1 MSKPVVF
8 IRALLA
14 VALFIPAFATA
25 STGGAAMESA
35 QIDLNDK
42 ASLQRGAGLYMSYC
56 SACHSL
62 GYQRYS
68 RMAEDIGLT
77 QEQVENNL
85 MFTDAKFGEQMNTG
99 LNAAQGTAWL
109 GKAPPDLSL
118 VTRTKAEGADWVYN
132 YLKSFYVDEGRP
144 TGWNN
149 TVFPGASMPN
159 VLWELQG
166 SQHALTEP
174 KHKNAKGE
182 EEPCLKGEYQGQ
194 CITGF
199 STPNHK
205 QGSLNAE
212 QYDQAARDI
221 TTFLAYVGEPSAVER
236 QSLGVWVVL
245 FLALFTLLAYM
256 LKVEYWSDV
265 H

>member
-1 MSKPVVF
+1 MIKP
-8 IRALLA
+8 ILLRLIFTVA
-14 VALFIPAFATA
+14 VLVPAISFAA
-25 STGGAAMESA
+25 GGGGPMKSA
-35 QIDLNDK
+35 GIDLNDK
-42 ASLQRGAGLYMSYC
+42 ASLQRGAGLYMNYC

-77 QEQVENNL
+77 QEQVESNL
-85 MFTDAKFGEQMNTG
+85 MFTDAKFGEQMHTG
-99 LNAAQGTAWL
+99 INKAQGTAWF

-118 VTRTKAEGADWVYN
+118 VTRTKAEGPDWVYN
-132 YLKSFYVDEGRP
+132 YLKSFYIDESRP

-149 TVFPGASMPN
+149 TIFPGASMPN

-174 KHKNAKGE
+174 PHKNAKGE
-182 EEPCLKGEYQGQ
+182 AEPCVQGEYQGQ

-199 STPNHK
+199 STPDHK
-205 QGSLNAE
+205 KGSMTAE

-245 FLALFTLLAYM
+245 FLALFTFLAYM
-256 LKVEYWSDV
+256 LKVEYWRDV